1 MLVVVHKV
9 EADPSNAVL
18 SIKRMQHVNMAN
30 T

>member
-9 EADPSNAVL
+9 EADPSNTVL
-18 SIKRMQHVNMAN
+18 SIKRMRHVNMAN